1 MKKAEYLTPVI
12 TAFDKNGNIDEN
24 ANKAVYDYLIDRG
37 VDGIV
42 VMGSTGEFFAMT
54 MEQKKLLIDV
64 AVSHIN
70 KRVKCYIGTGCM
82 SAKETIELSNYA
94 LNRGADAVMIIGPY
108 YFSMGERQ
116 IEAYYDQIAPQIN
129 GPIFIYN
136 YPGGSGYDMT
146 PAVTLSLLK
155 KYKNITGY
163 KETVDNFSHTRSVI
177 EAVKEEFPD
186 FIVYSGFDENLVHT
200 MLSGGNGCI
209 GGLSNIAPEVCAAW
223 VKAINDKDL
232 EMIEVFQKKINALMA
247 FYAVEQP
254 FLPAMKHAMILRGLP
269 LDAHC
274 IEFAAVTPNQVEKV
288 KDILS
293 MIE

>member
-155 KYKNITGY
+155 NI
-163 KETVDNFSHTRSVI
+163 KISPAIRRLSI
-177 EAVKEEFPD
+177 ILAIQEALLK
-186 FIVYSGFDENLVHT
+186 
-200 MLSGGNGCI
+200 
-209 GGLSNIAPEVCAAW
+209 
-223 VKAINDKDL
+223 
-232 EMIEVFQKKINALMA
+232 
-247 FYAVEQP
+247 
-254 FLPAMKHAMILRGLP
+254 R
-269 LDAHC
+269 
-274 IEFAAVTPNQVEKV
+274 
-288 KDILS
+288 
-293 MIE
+293 